1 MPHKSGTC
9 LPHWLPA
16 IPYLCVFALARSRS
30 LVVILGVNSKV
41 GERGSAIDTGRSR
54 TRMGEARSLEL
65 RVVSP
70 PSYSVAGM
78 FVGTTSSSSASSVKS
93 FCLCLTRWHLG
104 DMVRMLM
111 GSTNSISLHLNVK
124 TLQNNISVCTC
135 VYIYK
140 YYVDINI
147 KYTISILYVHISLYL
162 HFDSWLD
169 AFVML
174 IMLCVNF
181 QILLDAAPWPKDI
194 DKEDQNETRECGDQA

>member
-9 LPHWLPA
+9 LPHWLPV

-111 GSTNSISLHLNVK
+111 GSTWK
-124 TLQNNISVCTC
+124 TLQNTISLCLC
-135 VYIYK
+135 IYIICGYN
-140 YYVDINI
+140 VNI
-147 KYTISILYVHISLYL
+147 KYTTSIYVHISLYL

-169 AFVML
+169 AFVM
-174 IMLCVNF
+174 CVNF
-181 QILLDAAPWPKDI
+181 
-194 DKEDQNETRECGDQA
+194 